1 MSAQIVDF
9 TKFGTSFKD
18 TQKENTLK
26 YLDYLRRESSM
37 EEITQDYLFNML
49 KELNYSIDKPM
60 CHDYYNNLN
69 SDFHYLER
77 SMSYKDNKTKQSFAH
92 FEQGYTNRQ
101 NLDKLQKIR
110 QAYFVFDGKRIWS
123 L

>member
-1 MSAQIVDF
+1 MKAQIIDF
-9 TKFGTSFKD
+9 KNFGQSVKD
-18 TQKENTLK
+18 TQKEETLK
-26 YLDYLRRESSM
+26 YLDYLRRQSSM
-37 EEITQDYLFNML
+37 EEISENDLLHML

-77 SMSYKDNKTKQSFAH
+77 NMSYKDNKTKQSYAH
-92 FEQGYTNRQ
+92 FEQGYTNRE

>member
-1 MSAQIVDF
+1 MTAQTIDF
-9 TKFGTSFKD
+9 KNFGLSVKD
-18 TQKENTLK
+18 TQRENTIK
-26 YLDYLRRESSM
+26 YLDHLRRESSM
-37 EEITQDYLFNML
+37 EEITENDLLHML
-49 KELNYSIDKPM
+49 KELNYSIDKSM

-77 SMSYKDNKTKQSFAH
+77 NMSYKDNKTKQSYAH
-92 FEQGYTNRQ
+92 FEQGYTNRE